1 MVRNAP
7 MLKRICAFGVTYVG
21 MMAATVVPAKADS
34 LQQALVT
41 LYNSSPDLMTA
52 RYVAENTNEIFNQV
66 AANALPQVSSTWQT
80 TYGRTYNEILR
91 DSGDFTTS
99 GSLVGGVSVSQTISP
114 VIAGGVVQTRKSVE
128 AGWVGYNQREQQIL
142 LAGVQT
148 YLGVIQAQSAI
159 SLQSGNITLL
169 ERQLEAAQSRY
180 DAGSGTRTE
189 IAQVQASLADA
200 QAGVQQARGNLA
212 IAHATYRQGFGAD
225 PQGVMFP
232 PLPAS
237 MPRSVTDA
245 LTIALRDNPAVQAA
259 QVALEEGE
267 AKKKVTEAELMPSYQ
282 LGLSAQR
289 NQDVLNGGGV
299 TNLSTSFGLSMPLYG
314 NRQISKSK
322 IRQDEIAI
330 YRLREQLRAEQA
342 SVEQQVIQAWNQ
354 FQTAQAVGGARAA
367 QIQAAE
373 LALRGAEAQLNAG
386 TNTNVNVISSQQSLT
401 SAQVAASTARVDVV
415 QGAYNLVAAMGM
427 LSARDLQLPVRYYE
441 PKREFETRK
450 IQNLAT
456 LLYDR

>member
-169 ERQLEAAQSRY
+169 
-180 DAGSGTRTE
+180 
-189 IAQVQASLADA
+189 
-200 QAGVQQARGNLA
+200 
-212 IAHATYRQGFGAD
+212 
-225 PQGVMFP
+225 
-232 PLPAS
+232 
-237 MPRSVTDA
+237 
-245 LTIALRDNPAVQAA
+245 
-259 QVALEEGE
+259 
-267 AKKKVTEAELMPSYQ
+267 
-282 LGLSAQR
+282 
-289 NQDVLNGGGV
+289 
-299 TNLSTSFGLSMPLYG
+299 
-314 NRQISKSK
+314 
-322 IRQDEIAI
+322 
-330 YRLREQLRAEQA
+330 
-342 SVEQQVIQAWNQ
+342 
-354 FQTAQAVGGARAA
+354 
-367 QIQAAE
+367 
-373 LALRGAEAQLNAG
+373 
-386 TNTNVNVISSQQSLT
+386 
-401 SAQVAASTARVDVV
+401 
-415 QGAYNLVAAMGM
+415 
-427 LSARDLQLPVRYYE
+427 
-441 PKREFETRK
+441 
-450 IQNLAT
+450 
-456 LLYDR
+456 